1 MVKGLEKFKEYFTGF
16 EDNYVIIGGTA
27 CDIAL
32 RDTDMYPRATND
44 IDMILVVEKMTPEFG
59 QHFWDFIALGEY
71 KTRQRKRVDKDP
83 APELFRFI
91 NPKVGYPAQI
101 ELLSKQPDVLGEPS
115 GFHLTPIPVGEQ
127 VPSLSAILMDKEYYD
142 QTIDRSIIK
151 EGVRIANPL
160 SLMCLKV
167 KAFLNLTEEKKTN
180 FNIRTYDIKKHRDDV
195 FKLLAMR
202 IDPFEPVELSTTM
215 KENLT
220 QFIDM
225 MESSLP
231 NQSLQDS

>member
-1 MVKGLEKFKEYFTGF
+1 M
-16 EDNYVIIGGTA
+16 
-27 CDIAL
+27 
-32 RDTDMYPRATND
+32 
-44 IDMILVVEKMTPEFG
+44 
-59 QHFWDFIALGEY
+59 
-71 KTRQRKRVDKDP
+71 
-83 APELFRFI
+83 
-91 NPKVGYPAQI
+91 GYPAQI

-142 QTIDRSIIK
+142 QTIDRSIIE

-231 NQSLQDS
+231 NQSLQDSLQRTNDNIQEFLNIMKDIFKIKEP